1 MSNVT
6 IIIPSYNNLR
16 HLKNAYESIRKHSNE
31 YEICIADDASED
43 GTLDW
48 LKGLKDDN
56 LKYIRVEER
65 LGHTILYDRLI
76 EEVATNDIFV
86 IFHADMIMSKNF
98 IPNMKKH
105 LEKGVV
111 VSGTRIEPPLHPPG
125 KEKIIKDFGQ
135 DFDTLDVNSFEQ
147 FSEELEKTNKDE
159 TTNGIFAPWMMYKS
173 DFLDIGGHDPIFAPF
188 PYEDSD
194 IFNRFVLKGYK
205 LIQSR
210 DAFVYHLTC
219 RGHRWNKEVGKN
231 DDEFQQYELNARLNY
246 IRKWGS
252 WIKND
257 EFHHPILSPVFNK
270 TLSIMYWD
278 EKSLRENDMLYKFL
292 TKVEP
297 WFNNIEIHSDFN
309 DIIDRYIYEFQQNT
323 KFNLKDK
330 FYSNH
335 TNGFIVQ
342 VNINNFGVSD
352 YNSLSEISNIIS
364 NIKELGIYELG
375 NITIELENIPID
387 RSKELIVVNK
397 DKK

>member
-1 MSNVT
+1 MT
-6 IIIPSYNNLR
+6 ILLINKAEVEDLKMCIDHINNL
-16 HLKNAYESIRKHSNE
+16 H
-31 YEICIADDASED
+31 
-43 GTLDW
+43 
-48 LKGLKDDN
+48 
-56 LKYIRVEER
+56 
-65 LGHTILYDRLI
+65 YDRLYILDVENKHNLQKLLASMNNDKI
-76 EEVATNDIFV
+76 ELVNYDIDKNLPQNINYTISNFGENKIILIMQSDVILLENSISNMLNHIEIGKVINMQMISSSRNFPNRIIKKLGHSHDSFDDEEFQNFGKSISDASKNETDDIIDFPILIYTNDF
-86 IFHADMIMSKNF
+86 
-98 IPNMKKH
+98 
-105 LEKGVV
+105 
-111 VSGTRIEPPLHPPG
+111 
-125 KEKIIKDFGQ
+125 
-135 DFDTLDVNSFEQ
+135 NS
-147 FSEELEKTNKDE
+147 
-159 TTNGIFAPWMMYKS
+159 
-173 DFLDIGGHDPIFAPF
+173 IGGYDEMLNCSYCMNVDLMLRLKSKYNTIRCKDAIG
-188 PYEDSD
+188 YSILTDEMEDD
-194 IFNRFVLKGYK
+194 KVKYDFV
-205 LIQSR
+205 
-210 DAFVYHLTC
+210 
-219 RGHRWNKEVGKN
+219 
-231 DDEFQQYELNARLNY
+231 
-246 IRKWGS
+246 RKWGR
-252 WIKND
+252 WIDINSIQQINN
-257 EFHHPILSPVFNK
+257 FPVFNK

-278 EKSLRENDMLYKFL
+278 EKSLMENDMLYKFL